1 MSTSTTNGSRPARH
15 LVRAALQMPTFH
27 GLGVPDEERFE
38 HVAATARS
46 AEAAGYDTVF
56 VMDHLYQLIFLGG
69 ATQPMLEGYMLL
81 SALAART
88 EKVNLGTLV
97 TGVTYR
103 NPAHLGK
110 ILTTLDVVSRGRAIC
125 GIGAAWYEEE
135 HRAFGYEFPP
145 VARRFEMLDEA
156 VTILR
161 GMFAG
166 GPVDHAGRHFRT
178 EGLLN
183 VPGPVRPGGPP
194 VLIGGSGET
203 KTIPM
208 AAARADAINF
218 NCTVEEAPHKTE
230 VLLRALDAAGRGR
243 DDINVTLLISLV
255 TAETGAEVD
264 DLLRRMLAG
273 RGMDPGMLDNDG
285 FRAQLTSRMV
295 VGTWEEVADRLGAMT
310 SGPTALDG
318 FSLMLP
324 AHVADPDGPAAVA
337 GALRRAG
344 LIGAN

>member
-1 MSTSTTNGSRPARH
+1 MSTSNGRN

-27 GLGVPDEERFE
+27 GLGVPDEDRFE
-38 HVAATARS
+38 HVAAVAGS
-46 AEAAGYDTVF
+46 AERAGFDTVF
-56 VMDHLYQLIFLGG
+56 VMDHLYQLMFLGG
-69 ATQPMLEGYMLL
+69 SSQPMLEGYMLL

-110 ILTTLDVVSRGRAIC
+110 IVTTLDVVSRGRAIC

-135 HRAFGYEFPP
+135 HRAFGYDFPP

-166 GPVDHAGRHFRT
+166 GTVDHAGRHFRT
-178 EGLLN
+178 EALVN
-183 VPGPVRPGGPP
+183 VPPPVRAGGPP
-194 VLIGGSGET
+194 LLIGGSGEK

-230 VLLRALDAAGRGR
+230 VLLRALEAAGRGR
-243 DDINVTLLISLV
+243 DEINVTLLISLV
-255 TAETGAEVD
+255 TAETAAEVD
-264 DLLRRMLAG
+264 DLLRGLLVG
-273 RGMDPGMLDNDG
+273 RGMDPSMLDNDG

-295 VGTWEEVADRLGAMT
+295 VGTWDEVADRLGSLT
-310 SGPTALDG
+310 EGPTGLDG

-324 AHVADPDGPAAVA
+324 AHAADARGPEAVA
-337 GALRRAG
+337 GALRGAG
-344 LIGAN
+344 LIR